1 MSAANSDRPLHE
13 QFLLVRDECE
23 TWDGG
28 PQVASYIE
36 VIVRASGSEA
46 RARAS
51 PGAQLRGACSHCSE
65 ANTYPSR
72 ATIGPVTPVRI
83 VRDTTNVID
92 PSNALRVME
101 NIFER
106 GFVAHEHAAIITPAR
121 TLGALLQDFSVVHV
135 RASGIARMGWW
146 SSHGCY

>member
-51 PGAQLRGACSHCSE
+51 PGAQLRGACSE
-65 ANTYPSR
+65 ANTYPHGQSSIRGRPYALCAIPLTLLIR
-72 ATIGPVTPVRI
+72 AM
-83 VRDTTNVID
+83 
-92 PSNALRVME
+92 LCE
-101 NIFER
+101 
-106 GFVAHEHAAIITPAR
+106 
-121 TLGALLQDFSVVHV
+121 
-135 RASGIARMGWW
+135 
-146 SSHGCY
+146 

>member
-51 PGAQLRGACSHCSE
+51 PGAQLRGACSE

-72 ATIGPVTPVRI
+72 AIIDPGTPVRI

-106 GFVAHEHAAIITPAR
+106 GFVAHEHAAITTPAR